1 MGVIDF
7 RARANTPETDA
18 YLRPRIDDI
27 ERMGITFPGQGREWY
42 RAPAETI
49 DDFIGRLE
57 PAGIDAVVFVGRN
70 RTASVPDWPLTN
82 DFVAEVAAKYPSQ
95 VLAMAGL
102 DATDLDGAPA
112 ELHRS
117 VAELGLRGANLDPFQ
132 IEAEADDPRFF
143 PVYEACCEL
152 GVPLILTFGA
162 LPGIPTIMRNGPRAL
177 DAVAQRFPDLTLIA
191 CHGGWPFTMDMIA
204 VAWRN
209 PNVYFD
215 NSFYHFAPGADVLVQ
230 AANEMIGDKMLYAS
244 AYPFLPLEQT
254 AESFQA
260 LPFTPAARAA
270 VMGGNARRIFGLPA

>member
-18 YLRPRIDDI
+18 YLRPRIDGI
-27 ERMGITFPGQGREWY
+27 ERMGITFPGHGREWY

-49 DDFIGRLE
+49 DEFIGRLE

-70 RTASVPDWPLTN
+70 RGSVPGWPLTN
-82 DFVAEVAAKYPSQ
+82 DFVAEVAAKYPDQ

-102 DATDLDGAPA
+102 DATDLEGAPA
-112 ELHRS
+112 EIRRS
-117 VAELGLRGANLDPFQ
+117 VTELGLRGANLDPFQ
-132 IEAEADDPRFF
+132 IEAEADDPCFY
-143 PVYEACCEL
+143 PLYETCAEL

-162 LPGIPTIMRNGPRAL
+162 LPGVPTVMRNGPRAL
-177 DAVAQRFPDLTLIA
+177 DSIAQRYPDLTVIA

-230 AANEMIGDKMLYAS
+230 AANDMIGDKMLYAS
-244 AYPFLPLEQT
+244 AYPFLPLEKT
-254 AESFQA
+254 LASFEA
-260 LPFTPAARAA
+260 LPFTPEARTA
-270 VMGGNARRIFGLPA
+270 VMGGNARRIFGLPT

>member
-18 YLRPRIDDI
+18 YLRPRIDQI
-27 ERMGITFPGQGREWY
+27 ERMGITLPGHGRKWY

-49 DDFIGRLE
+49 EEFVGRLE

-70 RTASVPDWPLTN
+70 RGSVPGWPLTN
-82 DFVAEVAAKYPSQ
+82 DFVAEVAAKYPGQ

-102 DATDLDGAPA
+102 DATDLGAAPD
-112 ELHRS
+112 ELRRS
-117 VAELGLRGANLDPFQ
+117 VLELGLRGANLDPFQ
-132 IEAEADDPRFF
+132 IEAEADDPCFH
-143 PVYEACCEL
+143 PVYQACSEL

-162 LPGIPTIMRNGPRAL
+162 LPGIPTVMRNGPRAL
-177 DAVAQRFPDLTLIA
+177 DSIAQRFPDLTVIA

-215 NSFYHFAPGADVLVQ
+215 NSFYHFAPGADVLVR

-244 AYPFLPLEQT
+244 AYPFLPLEET
-254 AESFQA
+254 LASFSE
-260 LPFTPAARAA
+260 LGFTPEARAT
-270 VMGGNARRIFGLPA
+270 VLGDNARRIFGLPA